1 MRIYLCAVAMV
12 LAGILIWQASEAR
25 SPAAGKNDPTPDQ
38 QAKAL
43 MEKYHKLSEKDQVG
57 DKGNEIIGQLKGLRG
72 TSAKSQEAIA
82 RLAASHNLR
91 QIAIA
96 VHEYQDKGG
105 LPWFPLARPKWE
117 YKVMMELDLLK
128 LGKDNLAAGLNSLGE
143 EGWELITG
151 LVERDNARQ
160 FIFKRQK

>member
-1 MRIYLCAVAMV
+1 MRIHFCVAAIAGF
-12 LAGILIWQASEAR
+12 LAWQAGEVR
-25 SPAAGKNDPTPDQ
+25 CQPEGKTDPAADQ

-57 DKGNEIIGQLKGLRG
+57 DKGKEIIGQLKSLHN
-72 TSAKSQEAIA
+72 TSAPVQEAIL
-82 RLAASHNLR
+82 RLMSSHNLR

-117 YKVMMELDLLK
+117 CKVMTELDVLK

-143 EGWELITG
+143 EGWELITRV
-151 LVERDNARQ
+151 VEGDNARQ
-160 FIFKRQK
+160 FIFKRPK